1 MVVIGACLH
10 DAPFLCGSS
19 ETNNSTQNIIT
30 MASATAL
37 QPLRNYIRQNIGHLR
52 ATPCLLISSSPPP
65 SISTA
70 VAGTKNPDGLSKDEK
85 QQQQHK
91 QQLKFQQQQNDP
103 KTHAFV
109 QRNIQ
114 SIQLEFN
121 LRTVPCTISSAFPTT
136 GSVNEAVSLA
146 KRFGLKE
153 GQFGSGDGLIIGI
166 GSGAAM
172 DLAKAVADSLFGNI
186 SSCNDGNQQE
196 GGSLVLAPSTL
207 GGFMAASSNTPSLLL
222 DTKEEMILP
231 HLTSSWTAALGGHC
245 RQGTVVTMDQQLSLP
260 PLYYPLQP
268 PKRSESLP
276 GPSMAHYAAAMLSIL
291 IDVARALDES
301 TTQQPID
308 TVLLEDMK
316 AVASASASVLKL
328 AAKEANESNSTVQE
342 GDSYATA
349 QQHLLSAIPRLSSV
363 VNQCSHL
370 THGSSVP
377 QSLANALLPQYFP
390 SCHLVTYL
398 ACILPGLCESLAS
411 QSASNV
417 EGKVSVVEEL
427 TKSIFSCIDDGG
439 KTDGKV
445 QVASLLSWAS
455 QITEETAIPTMAS
468 LAFGTPDI
476 NTLTGSLDSYDALV
490 GSMTGANA
498 GIRASSDDFA
508 VMEDVL
514 HRSLNR

>member
-1 MVVIGACLH
+1 
-10 DAPFLCGSS
+10 
-19 ETNNSTQNIIT
+19 

-70 VAGTKNPDGLSKDEK
+70 VAGTKNPSTLSTDEK

-91 QQLKFQQQQNDP
+91 QQLKLQQQQNDP
-103 KTHAFV
+103 KTYTFV
-109 QRNIQ
+109 ERNIQ

-166 GSGAAM
+166 GSGAAI
-172 DLAKAVADSLFGNI
+172 DLAKAVADTLFGNI
-186 SSCNDGNQQE
+186 SSCNDGMNNQE

-231 HLTSSWTAALGGHC
+231 HLTPSWTKDPGGYC
-245 RQGTVVTMDQQLSLP
+245 RQGTVVTMDKQLSLP
-260 PLYYPLQP
+260 PLYTPLQP
-268 PKRSESLP
+268 PKRSESFP
-276 GPSMAHYAAAMLSIL
+276 GPSMAQYAAAMLSIL
-291 IDVARALDES
+291 IDVARALDENN
-301 TTQQPID
+301 TQQSID
-308 TVLLEDMK
+308 TALLEDIK
-316 AVASASASVLKL
+316 AAALSSASVLQL
-328 AAKEANESNSTVQE
+328 AAKEANESNATVQE

-349 QQHLLSAIPRLSSV
+349 QQHLLSAITRLSAVADQS
-363 VNQCSHL
+363 SHL
-370 THGSSVP
+370 TQGSTVP
-377 QSLANALLPQYFP
+377 QRLANALLPQYFP

-398 ACILPGLCESLAS
+398 ACILPGLCEAVAT
-411 QSASNV
+411 QSASNTADN
-417 EGKVSVVEEL
+417 VSVLKEL
-427 TKSIFSCIDDGG
+427 TKSIFSSIDEEG

-445 QVASLLSWAS
+445 NVASLVSWAS
-455 QITEETAIPTMAS
+455 QITEETAVPTMAS
-468 LAFGTPDI
+468 LAYGTPDI
-476 NTLTGSLDSYDALV
+476 NALTGSLDSYDALL
-490 GSMTGANA
+490 GSMTGKNY